1 MLLSTRNRMEWL
13 NGNASSSDFR
23 KVEKSWASLWRIK
36 IPDKIKL
43 FVWRLAKQSLPTA
56 DVRHHRHMPENPKCS
71 LCRAEENWKH
81 SLLLCTMS
89 KCVWVLV
96 DEEITEHLIIVQESD
111 ARSWIFSLIE
121 TLKHDDL
128 IRVLVTL
135 WEIWYAPRKAI
146 HDNIFQ
152 SPLSTFLFVNSFIS
166 DLTMAEGKKGVHV
179 QQGHTQKAGWIP
191 PPEGLVK
198 INVDAATS
206 KNTNRGAIAAVAT
219 GEVI

>member
-1 MLLSTRNRMEWL
+1 
-13 NGNASSSDFR
+13 
-23 KVEKSWASLWRIK
+23 
-36 IPDKIKL
+36 
-43 FVWRLAKQSLPTA
+43 
-56 DVRHHRHMPENPKCS
+56 
-71 LCRAEENWKH
+71 
-81 SLLLCTMS
+81 MS

-96 DEEITEHLIIVQESD
+96 DEEITEHLINVQESD

-135 WEIWYAPRKAI
+135 WAIWYARRKAI

-152 SPLSTFLFVNSFIS
+152 SPLSTFPFVNSFIS

-179 QQGHTQKAGWIP
+179 QQGHTQQAGWIP

-206 KNTNRGAIAAVAT
+206 KNTNRGAIAAVARSSDGVYLGASSVVFDDVT
-219 GEVI
+219 DAESLEALACREAVALSRDLLLRKVMVVRF